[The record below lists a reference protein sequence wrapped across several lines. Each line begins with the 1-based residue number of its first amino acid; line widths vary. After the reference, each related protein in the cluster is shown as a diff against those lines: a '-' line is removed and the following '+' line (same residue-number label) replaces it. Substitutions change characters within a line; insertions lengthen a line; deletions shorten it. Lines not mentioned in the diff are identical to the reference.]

1 MKRNNNVYNLAAY
14 RAEKDAMRLSS
25 VCLCCGDGPL
35 LSDAEIEAGCYEG
48 GCIARHPDHAD
59 LCEWCGRRVV
69 DEDDRPNAPRRA

>member
-1 MKRNNNVYNLAAY
+1 MRTGNVYNLAAY
-14 RAEKDAMRLSS
+14 RAEKDEMRLSS

-35 LSDAEIEAGCYEG
+35 LSDAEIEAGHYEG

-69 DEDDRPNAPRRA
+69 DADDRPNAPRRA